1 MQGFAMSIRGWTLS
15 LLVPVLASFGTANAA
30 SVEALNRFSKDLK
43 GLEGAFEQTVFDD
56 RGNQREQSQGR
67 IALSLPRLFR
77 WQYQTPFPQLIVAD
91 GDHVWIFDPDLEQVT
106 VRKQALEEQSSPLA
120 VLIDP
125 AELERQ
131 FKAKD
136 IGKTDGLDWVQLTPR
151 QAEGAFAE
159 ARIGFAGANLS
170 RMVLFD
176 SLGQRTEIVFTD
188 WTRNPAFAADTF
200 RFVPPPGADVVGEQI
215 DEAQV
220 YPIKE

>member
-1 MQGFAMSIRGWTLS
+1 MSIRGWTLS
-15 LLVPVLASFGTANAA
+15 LLLPLLFGFGAVNAA
-30 SVEALNRFSKDLK
+30 SVEVLNRFSKDLK

-56 RGNQREQSQGR
+56 RGGKREQSQGR

-77 WQYQTPFPQLIVAD
+77 WEYETPFPQLIVAD

-136 IGKTDGLDWVQLTPR
+136 IGASDGLDWVQLTPR
-151 QAEGAFAE
+151 QAEGAFSE
-159 ARIGFAGANLS
+159 ARIGFSDNDLS
-170 RMVLFD
+170 RMVLVD

-188 WTRNPAFAADTF
+188 WTRNPDFKADTF

-215 DEAQV
+215 DGAQV
-220 YPIKE
+220 YPIK